1 MKIWK
6 EENVSYLDEERHIA
20 ELHSSRLRQSLQF
33 RSQADQLGQIHFVA
47 VTKVRN
53 LQSRGHRLDHRFLKT
68 CQCTKSIILNK
79 SYLRSKRI
87 MRLIRITEI
96 KPISVFLN
104 VNNMPF
110 TGSVRSLPVNTG
122 LGMTG
127 VGMLGVSGLAAGAE
141 GTAGAGGG
149 GRISWNG
156 AGGKMAPVCRAIK
169 LRMSSLRIRPSLP
182 VPTTS
187 LNLI

>member
-1 MKIWK
+1 MTRPVYGENADIFSICEMNIWK

-79 SYLRSKRI
+79 SHLRSKRI
-87 MRLIRITEI
+87 MRISEI

-104 VNNMPF
+104 VTCLLQVQCGPC
-110 TGSVRSLPVNTG
+110 P
-122 LGMTG
+122 
-127 VGMLGVSGLAAGAE
+127 
-141 GTAGAGGG
+141 
-149 GRISWNG
+149 
-156 AGGKMAPVCRAIK
+156 
-169 LRMSSLRIRPSLP
+169 
-182 VPTTS
+182 
-187 LNLI
+187 